1 VSIPQSV
8 ILKTVLQPVGVIK
21 YEDELKVV
29 FHLIVPD
36 EPEEPI
42 TFKSNGGNQLVV
54 EKIENVQN
62 FTNPSLWT
70 KMILPT
76 LKIVGGNDSESKIV
90 GNKGCSRCDITKKI
104 LINNGIEFDYET
116 LSDLS
121 EQEQK
126 KTLSEAK
133 EEGIVALP
141 IIICDGKYI
150 TNVQEVIDI
159 CK

>member
-1 VSIPQSV
+1 MIV
-8 ILKTVLQPVGVIK
+8 
-21 YEDELKVV
+21 KV
-29 FHLIVPD
+29 
-36 EPEEPI
+36 
-42 TFKSNGGNQLVV
+42 
-54 EKIENVQN
+54 
-62 FTNPSLWT
+62 
-70 KMILPT
+70 
-76 LKIVGGNDSESKIV
+76 KIV